1 MTYSACGILLRI
13 NNTFFTWFVPISW
26 FNDEGLL
33 CFKLLSLHSYLC
45 HHFSH
50 FAWEVGHIGSVFCLS
65 IHSNIIIPIIT
76 TVIIITIIISTLVI
90 IIIIFIVIIPII
102 TAVIIGKLNLD

>member
-50 FAWEVGHIGSVFCLS
+50 FAWEVGHIGSLFCLS

-76 TVIIITIIISTLVI
+76 TVIIIISTLVI

-102 TAVIIGKLNLD
+102 TVVIIGKLNLD

>member
-1 MTYSACGILLRI
+1 M
-13 NNTFFTWFVPISW
+13 WFVPISW

-33 CFKLLSLHSYLC
+33 CVKLLSLHSYLC

-50 FAWEVGHIGSVFCLS
+50 FAWEVGHIGSLFCLS
-65 IHSNIIIPIIT
+65 IHLNIIILIIT
-76 TVIIITIIISTLVI
+76 TFIIITIIISTLVI
-90 IIIIFIVIIPII
+90 IIIIFYYPII